1 MTDNLSF
8 AAFDVETANPKHGSI
23 CAIGVAVVHKG
34 VRVATH
40 SWLCRPPATVGEFA
54 PRNMGIH
61 KITPSTVAGEPTFA
75 QRLPEL
81 LDTIGDLPVV
91 AHNAVFDMGN
101 LTRACEFSG
110 VMLPGWQ
117 YGCTYAWSKRQ
128 LLLGGHKLNQ
138 VAAALGITLD
148 NHHDA
153 RADAAA
159 AADIAIALARMA
171 GVRDLADL
179 ARFNGTRLTHLSGV
193 RR

>member
-23 CAIGVAVVHKG
+23 CAIGVAIVHKG
-34 VRVATH
+34 TRVATH
-40 SWLCRPPATVGEFA
+40 SWLCRPPAAVGEFA
-54 PRNMGIH
+54 PRNMQIH
-61 KITPSTVAGEPTFA
+61 MITPNMVAKQPSFA
-75 QRLPEL
+75 QLLPQV

-101 LTRACEFSG
+101 LSRACEFSG
-110 VMLPGWQ
+110 SALPGWQ

-128 LLLGGHKLNQ
+128 LLLGGYKLNQ
-138 VAAALGITLD
+138 VAAALGIVLD
-148 NHHDA
+148 NHHEA
-153 RADAAA
+153 GADAAA

-171 GVRDLADL
+171 GAHDLAGL
-179 ARFNGTRLTHLSGV
+179 ARINGTRLAHLGRV